1 MDAVEAVDVVLILT
15 RVLAALIWTHLAI
28 VFIRDESPAIP
39 MVRMLV
45 MSTVLLGLWFLVI
58 GGLVSLFVGDLTVVR
73 WLYTIYTAFASI
85 VGLAILSGPW
95 RRPPEE

>member
-85 VGLAILSGPW
+85 VVLAILSGPW

>member
-58 GGLVSLFVGDLTVVR
+58 GAVGAILELFEPAVIR

-85 VGLAILSGPW
+85 VGLAILTGPW
-95 RRPPEE
+95 RRSD

>member
-39 MVRMLV
+39 MVRILV
-45 MSTVLLGLWFLVI
+45 MSTVLLGLWLLVI

>member
-1 MDAVEAVDVVLILT
+1 MGTVDAIDVVLILT
-15 RVLAALIWTHLAI
+15 RVLAALVWTHLAV
-28 VFIRDESPAIP
+28 VFIRDESPALP
-39 MVRMLV
+39 MVRVLV

-58 GGLVSLFVGDLTVVR
+58 GGFVTLIGTDVTVVR